1 MELELDA
8 GFPHCD
14 GASAIQAIRLAVWS
28 WLVEVV
34 EAVFPEAEG

>member
-8 GFPHCD
+8 DFPLCD
-14 GASAIQAIRLAVWS
+14 GTSAVQAVRLAVWS